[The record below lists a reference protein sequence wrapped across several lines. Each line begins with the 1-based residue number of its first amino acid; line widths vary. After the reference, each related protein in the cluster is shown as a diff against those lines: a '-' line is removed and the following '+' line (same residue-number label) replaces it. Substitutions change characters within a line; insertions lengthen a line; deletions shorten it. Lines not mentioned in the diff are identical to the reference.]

1 MAGKLRLFDEKLF
14 LKKSLDS
21 KNTRAYSPPPVAV
34 LKGAVTGKGIGER
47 CGNASFEDSSQR

>member
-47 CGNASFEDSSQR
+47 CGNASLEDSS

>member
-1 MAGKLRLFDEKLF
+1 MAEKSRLFDENIF

-21 KNTRAYSPPPVAV
+21 QNTRAYSPPPVAV

-47 CGNASFEDSSQR
+47 CGNASLEDSS

>member
-1 MAGKLRLFDEKLF
+1 MAEKTRLFDEKFF

-47 CGNASFEDSSQR
+47 CGNASLEDSS